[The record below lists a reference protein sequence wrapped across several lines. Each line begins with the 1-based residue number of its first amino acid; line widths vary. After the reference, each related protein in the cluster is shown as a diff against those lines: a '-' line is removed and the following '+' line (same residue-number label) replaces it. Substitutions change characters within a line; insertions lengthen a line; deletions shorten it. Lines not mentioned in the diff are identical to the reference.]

1 MATRRAIVLATAATA
16 VAVPAWSKLN
26 YPDRTIIITAP
37 VAPGGTVDIV
47 ARILAE
53 EFQKSMGQP
62 VAVNN
67 KPGEGGAIGTR
78 AAKREQPDGYNILV
92 TANSNHLIVP
102 WVYKNP
108 GFDPLQDFVPIAA
121 VGVVPNLLCVNPTF
135 PANDLEGFLKAVKN
149 HPNEY
154 RYASAGNGT
163 LNHLLGVMLCQMTGL
178 RLVHVP
184 YNSVTSAQSD
194 VIAGKVP
201 MLFAS
206 LPSAH
211 ETVIAGKLRAI
222 GVSGHH
228 RSRAMPA
235 VPAIAEQVPGFGF
248 TGDLW
253 VAAYVPQG
261 TPHTVVEAIR
271 SAVSTAIASPH
282 VRRRFEGL
290 GIVALND
297 GPRELAIRQ
306 EKEFQV
312 WRNIVKISGAKI
324 D

>member
-1 MATRRAIVLATAATA
+1 M
-16 VAVPAWSKLN
+16 
-26 YPDRTIIITAP
+26 
-37 VAPGGTVDIV
+37 DIV

-53 EFQKSMGQP
+53 ELQKSMGQP

-67 KPGEGGAIGTR
+67 KAGAGGAIGTQ

-102 WVYKNP
+102 WVYKSP

-121 VGVVPNLLCVNPTF
+121 VGIVPNLLCVNPTF
-135 PANDLEGFLKAVKN
+135 PANDLKEFLEEVKN
-149 HPNEY
+149 RPNEY

-178 RLVHVP
+178 KLLHVP

-206 LPSAH
+206 LPSAY
-211 ETVIAGKLRAI
+211 ETVKSSKLRAI

-228 RSRAMPA
+228 RNRAMPN

-253 VAAYVPQG
+253 VAVYAPQA
-261 TPHTVVEAIR
+261 TPQTIVDKIHG
-271 SAVSTAIASPH
+271 AVSAAMTSSN
-282 VRRRFEGL
+282 VRRRFEDL
-290 GIVALND
+290 GIVALNQ
-297 GPRELAIRQ
+297 GPRELAARQ
-306 EKEFQV
+306 EKELQV
-312 WRNIVKISGAKI
+312 WRSIVKISGAKV